1 MISSLLGSDSDS
13 LASEED
19 SFSSDSSSESS
30 CLFFLSSLS

>member
-1 MISSLLGSDSDS
+1 MISSLSGSDSDS